1 MRSERV
7 EDLDDWRRCLLEVKE
22 GSWRVAGVAS
32 SSPTK
37 VRCACSSSSALSA
50 PSSTGMAAE
59 TFCVD
64 VECVATGWWCCSV
77 ASIAVTCH
85 TGLGHNDR
93 APAQIAI
100 VDSLLRT
107 RLNIVVKPEA
117 AVVSY
122 LTPLTGLTAEIVAQ
136 YGVSMGEAI
145 AMVKK
150 VILPNSILTGQVCS
164 CWAICCY

>member
-1 MRSERV
+1 MLAGGEGGQ
-7 EDLDDWRRCLLEVKE
+7 LE
-22 GSWRVAGVAS
+22 GSGCRVVVAHES
-32 SSPTK
+32 EMRVQFVSTFSTP
-37 VRCACSSSSALSA
+37 
-50 PSSTGMAAE
+50 STGMAAE

>member
-1 MRSERV
+1 
-7 EDLDDWRRCLLEVKE
+7 
-22 GSWRVAGVAS
+22 
-32 SSPTK
+32 
-37 VRCACSSSSALSA
+37 
-50 PSSTGMAAE
+50 MAVE

-64 VECVATGWWCCSV
+64 VECIATGGCCS
-77 ASIAVTCH
+77 ACMSLALTCH
-85 TGLGHNDR
+85 PGLGHNDR

-122 LTPLTGLTAEIVAQ
+122 LTPLTGLTAEIVGQ
-136 YGVSMGEAI
+136 YGVPMSEAI

-150 VILPNSILTGQVCS
+150 VILPNSILTGQVCLISS
-164 CWAICCY
+164 CWS